1 MTKLSDLH
9 KEWMKDPEYRAE
21 YEATEPAF
29 ELMRALIGARA
40 NSGLTQQEISERMG
54 TTQSAVAR
62 LEGWSSNPSVNTLR
76 KYAEATGTR
85 LRIGFEPIGADAVSN
100 GKEGSKS
107 AIENGLDTVGS
118 EVADV
123 DVYEPVDLPT

>member
-9 KEWMKDPEYRAE
+9 KEWMKDPEYRSE
-21 YEATEPAF
+21 YEATQPAF
-29 ELMRALIGARA
+29 DLMRALIGARA

-76 KYAEATGTR
+76 KYAKATGTR
-85 LRIGFEPIGADAVSN
+85 LRISFEPIEADAVHN
-100 GKEGSKS
+100 GEEVSGH
-107 AIENGLDTVGS
+107 IETSDVEAEHSIPVGNLS
-118 EVADV
+118 V
-123 DVYEPVDLPT
+123 TT

>member
-21 YEATEPAF
+21 YEALEPVF

-85 LRIGFEPIGADAVSN
+85 LRISFEPIEADAPQGGN
-100 GKEGSKS
+100 GTAEDVATSDVMPVEYEDKEQVP
-107 AIENGLDTVGS
+107 IVT
-118 EVADV
+118 
-123 DVYEPVDLPT
+123 